1 MHRFTCP
8 IFTDRRCVLC
18 VFVGVLGL
26 VGSGHASDSPRS
38 TTLST
43 AWHSISLPFRPV
55 CIASDGN
62 VLWVGGVDE
71 MLARSQDGGET
82 WRAWK
87 AGPERVIDVVFTDAS
102 HGLRRTLSGVEIT
115 EDGGT
120 HWSDVSVM
128 KTDEGVR
135 PFSNILGIAA
145 VDAAH
150 FALLLKMTQG
160 ENIFLSTQDGDDVE
174 NPAHGQYLRTAVVCP
189 QWTILGVRNGDCRKA
204 EPRRVQR
211 SAGPIFL
218 RRTSVD
224 PWYKSTDRI

>member
-1 MHRFTCP
+1 
-8 IFTDRRCVLC
+8 
-18 VFVGVLGL
+18 
-26 VGSGHASDSPRS
+26 
-38 TTLST
+38 
-43 AWHSISLPFRPV
+43 
-55 CIASDGN
+55 

-71 MLARSQDGGET
+71 MLARSQDGGQTWQVKHQKANGEVLLTVGLLAEKTVYASGTNGAIVWSDDGGET